1 MRVITG
7 VAKGRKIRAL
17 DGDDV
22 RPTIERVKEAMFSTI
37 QFEIEGANVLDLFA
51 GSGQLG
57 IEALSRGARHCT
69 FVDTS
74 AKSIDCIRENIKVVG
89 FNDRARIIPANSNS
103 FLKGTTE
110 KFDLIFVDPPY
121 EKGIV
126 AKTLNNLSG
135 KAASNGKVICE
146 HEHRL
151 ELPQIVG
158 DLTMKKQYKHGKTI
172 ITIYEKGDES

>member
-17 DGDDV
+17 DGIDV

-37 QFEIEGANVLDLFA
+37 QFEIEGAKVLDLFA

-69 FVDTS
+69 FVDS
-74 AKSIDCIRENIKVVG
+74 NAKSIDCIRENIKTVG
-89 FNDRARIIPANSNS
+89 FNDKSRIVPANSNS
-103 FLKGTTE
+103 FLKGTTDE
-110 KFDLIFVDPPY
+110 FDFIFVDPPY
-121 EKGIV
+121 EKGII
-126 AKTLNNLSG
+126 AKTLDSISD
-135 KAASNGKVICE
+135 KVAFNGRVICE
-146 HEHRL
+146 HEHKL
-151 ELPQIVG
+151 ELPQSAG
-158 DLTMKKQYKHGKTI
+158 ELTMKKQYKHGKTM

>member
-7 VAKGRKIRAL
+7 VAKGRKIWAL
-17 DGDDV
+17 DGEDV

-74 AKSIDCIRENIKVVG
+74 AKSIDCIRENIKIVG
-89 FNDRARIIPANSNS
+89 FKDRSRVIPATSNS
-103 FLKGTTE
+103 FLKATTD

-126 AKTLNNLSG
+126 EKTLDNLSD
-135 KAASNGKVICE
+135 KVASNGKVVCE

-151 ELPQIVG
+151 ELPQVIG
-158 DLTMKKQYKHGKTI
+158 NLTMKKQYKYGKTI
-172 ITIYEKGDES
+172 ITIYVKGDES

>member
-7 VAKGRKIRAL
+7 IAKGRKIRAL
-17 DGDDV
+17 EGEDV

-69 FVDTS
+69 FVDSS

-89 FNDRARIIPANSNS
+89 FNDKARIIPANSNS
-103 FLKGTTE
+103 FLKATTD
-110 KFDLIFVDPPY
+110 KFDFIFVDPPY

-126 AKTLNNLSG
+126 AKTLNNLSD
-135 KAASNGKVICE
+135 KVMPNGKVICE
-146 HEHRL
+146 HEHKL
-151 ELPQIVG
+151 ELAQSVG
-158 DLTMKKQYKHGKTI
+158 ELTMKKQYKHGKTI
-172 ITIYEKGDES
+172 ITIYVKGDES